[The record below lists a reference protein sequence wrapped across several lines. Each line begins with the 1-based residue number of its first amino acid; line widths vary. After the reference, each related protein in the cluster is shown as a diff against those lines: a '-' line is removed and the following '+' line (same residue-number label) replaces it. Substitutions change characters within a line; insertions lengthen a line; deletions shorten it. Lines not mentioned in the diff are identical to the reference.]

1 MQIIG
6 IIHCSAGNESVG
18 EMWHETKTF
27 EPTEPI
33 QNVIAW
39 LQKTKNYSLVDNPR
53 SEVILT
59 IGRQE

>member
-6 IIHCSAGNESVG
+6 IIHCSAGNGSVG

-27 EPTEPI
+27 DPTEPI
-33 QNVIAW
+33 QNVIDW
-39 LQKTKNYSLVDNPR
+39 LQKTKSYPSNENPR

>member
-1 MQIIG
+1 MQVIG

-18 EMWHETKTF
+18 KMWHETKTF
-27 EPTEPI
+27 ELTEPI
-33 QNVIAW
+33 QNVIER
-39 LQKTKNYSLVDNPR
+39 LQKTKNYSPVDNPR